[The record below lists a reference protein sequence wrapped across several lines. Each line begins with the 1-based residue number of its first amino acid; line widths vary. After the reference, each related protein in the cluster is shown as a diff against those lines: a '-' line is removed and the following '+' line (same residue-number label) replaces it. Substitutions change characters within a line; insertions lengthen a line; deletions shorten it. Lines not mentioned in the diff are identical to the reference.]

1 MSEQRGRE
9 AVDAREVVRT
19 ADASQPGFRDVL
31 TAVDVPMTSE
41 PLSLT
46 FASGGGHGTPHA
58 PDAKPAAKKSGNT
71 VGGTVRWIFKSWE
84 ENFYEDARY
93 MIRGQFKRT
102 GDAFHDHKYFKGIVH
117 ALWIPF
123 HILIS
128 IPIAAISSTFVH
140 PFVYAYRRVTSGGK
154 KK

>member
-31 TAVDVPMTSE
+31 TTADVPMASE
-41 PLSLT
+41 PLALT
-46 FASGGGHGTPHA
+46 FASGGGHGAPHTP
-58 PDAKPAAKKSGNT
+58 DTKPQAKKTGT
-71 VGGTVRWIFKSWE
+71 TIGGTIRWIFKSWE
-84 ENFYEDARY
+84 ENFYNDARY
-93 MIRGQFKRT
+93 MIGGQFKRT
-102 GDAFHDHKYFKGIVH
+102 GDAFHQHKYFKGLFH

-123 HILIS
+123 HIAIS
-128 IPIAAISSTFVH
+128 IPIAIISSTFVH
-140 PFVYAYRRVTSGGK
+140 PFVYAYRMITSGGK